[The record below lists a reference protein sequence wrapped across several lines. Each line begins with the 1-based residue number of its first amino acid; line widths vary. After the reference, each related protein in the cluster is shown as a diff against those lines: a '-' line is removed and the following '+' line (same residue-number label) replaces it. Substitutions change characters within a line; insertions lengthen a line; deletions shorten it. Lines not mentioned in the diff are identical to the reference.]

1 METEELIKLIH
12 LVGCED
18 RERQAEKILH
28 SLIFLNRHY
37 ESYQITGWIL

>member
-18 RERQAEKILH
+18 RERQAEKISH
-28 SLIFLNRHY
+28 SSFLNTLG
-37 ESYQITGWIL
+37 ELYQVTGCAEN